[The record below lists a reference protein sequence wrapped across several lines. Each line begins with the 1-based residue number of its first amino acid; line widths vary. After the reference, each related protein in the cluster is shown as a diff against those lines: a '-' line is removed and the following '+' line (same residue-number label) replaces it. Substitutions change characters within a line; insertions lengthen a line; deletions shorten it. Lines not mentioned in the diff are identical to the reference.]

1 MYIKN
6 TLYIIFILTAVNIG
20 GARGRGKFINYLHL
34 NRVGGGR
41 DWELFI
47 SIDNLT
53 SLKNILNY

>member
-34 NRVGGGR
+34 NRVGGREGLGIIHFNR
-41 DWELFI
+41 
-47 SIDNLT
+47 
-53 SLKNILNY
+53 